1 MRGFDLL
8 NLQRDTRRAAAVRR
22 NEAVPLGSIVHTE
35 VVVRVPRP
43 RLCVGVPWTPSRF
56 ARPRR
61 AVDVAPSKF
70 QTAVRSI
77 AGRLYIYGERSG
89 GSERGRRNGEDESA
103 RGVRMSTRRKAA
115 SARHRSPG
123 NSGQR
128 LPS

>member
-1 MRGFDLL
+1 VRGFDLL

-22 NEAVPLGSIVHTE
+22 NDAVRHAIDRTE
-35 VVVRVPRP
+35 VEDWVPRP

-56 ARPRR
+56 AHPRR
-61 AVDVAPSKF
+61 AVDAAPSKF

-89 GSERGRRNGEDESA
+89 GSEGGRRNGEDESA